1 MSSAPP
7 QSLEADALEL
17 LRAERDRLRIE
28 NEGLR
33 ARVAKSEERIALIQE
48 IGALLGHAVRF
59 DELLERLVDRIR
71 RIMDA
76 ERAAL
81 FLFDEDRDTLWSRVV
96 TGERTR
102 EIRLRVGEGI
112 AGWVAMNGTSVNV
125 KDAYRDARF
134 VTRYDEETG
143 FRTTSVLCQPM
154 RDKSGRIVGV
164 VQVLNRRL
172 GWFTVDDEA
181 LLSAI
186 SNTAAVVLENQQMY
200 LAEIDRNLEL
210 REARGA
216 LEQQVQR
223 LDTLYELQEAVS
235 QVDEPEHV
243 VEAIA
248 RGAVQAVPSRGCCVT
263 LYDGEQVSEFTWV
276 RNADGDFEPAERD
289 WDPTLRDE
297 VVTSGMALV
306 CNTMSCMPMAVAP
319 PIADLDAPVA
329 SALDVQSVCI
339 APLVVGGRTIG
350 AIELINRR
358 GVDADGRR
366 SFSDEDRKVLML
378 IAAKISSVVGRM
390 LARRRERVQ
399 DRLSAI
405 GRMLSGV
412 VHDIK
417 TPLTIASGY
426 VQLME
431 RIDDPDKRR
440 LWSKKVGAQFDHL
453 DGMMR
458 EVLAYARGETELLM
472 RTIHM
477 HAFVEDLEEW
487 LKPELVDRG
496 ITLEIEGRY
505 RGDARFDEGK
515 IKRVLFNLAR
525 NAREAMGDTGH
536 YRIVFDRVGDEL
548 VIRCTDDGPGIPEA
562 IRGSL
567 FDVFVSTRK
576 GGNSGLGL
584 AIVRKLMTEHGGEV
598 DFETEVGVGTTF
610 VLRLPLRLDECSQLG
625 VRPSEDGREPAPDAV
640 AT

>member
-7 QSLEADALEL
+7 QTLEANALEL
-17 LRAERDRLRIE
+17 IRVERDRLRAE
-28 NEGLR
+28 NEALR
-33 ARVAKSEERIALIQE
+33 ARVARSEERIGLIQE

-81 FLFDEDRDTLWSRVV
+81 FLFDEDRTTLWSRVV
-96 TGERTR
+96 TGEMTR

-112 AGWVAMNGTSVNV
+112 AGWVALNGTSVNV
-125 KDAYRDARF
+125 KDAYRDSRF
-134 VTRYDEETG
+134 TTRYDEETG

-154 RDKSGRIVGV
+154 RDKTGRIVGV
-164 VQVLNRRL
+164 VQVLNRRI

-186 SNTAAVVLENQQMY
+186 SNTAAIVLENQQMY

-210 REARGA
+210 REAREA

-235 QVDEPEHV
+235 QVDEPEQV

-248 RGAVQAVPSRGCCVT
+248 RGAVRAVPSRGCCVT
-263 LYDGEQVSEFTWV
+263 LVDGGIVSEFTWV
-276 RNADGDFEPAERD
+276 RGPDGEFDAAERD

-297 VVTSGMALV
+297 VIASGSALV
-306 CNTMSCMPMAVAP
+306 CNTMSCMPLAVAP
-319 PIADLDAPVA
+319 PVNDIETLPLPG
-329 SALDVQSVCI
+329 LDVQSVCI
-339 APLVVGGRTIG
+339 APLVVSGRSIG
-350 AIELINRR
+350 AIELVNRR
-358 GVDADGRR
+358 GVDSDGRR
-366 SFSDEDRKVLML
+366 TFSDEDRKVLKL

-405 GRMLSGV
+405 GRMLSGI

-431 RIDDPDKRR
+431 RIEDADKRR
-440 LWSKKVGAQFDHL
+440 VWSRKVRAQFEHL

-472 RTIHM
+472 RTIHL
-477 HAFVEDLEEW
+477 HAFVQDLEEW

-496 ITLEIEGRY
+496 IALEIEGRY

-525 NAREAMGDTGH
+525 NAREAMGESGH
-536 YRIVFDRVGDEL
+536 YRIVFDSDGDDL

-562 IRGSL
+562 IRGRL
-567 FDVFVSTRK
+567 FDAFVSTRQ

-584 AIVRKLMTEHGGEV
+584 AIVRKLMDEHGGSV
-598 DFETEVGVGTTF
+598 DFETEVGEGTTF
-610 VLRLPLRLDECSQLG
+610 ILRLPLRLEECSQLG
-625 VRPSEDGREPAPDAV
+625 IRPGEDEASSDSGTAE
-640 AT
+640 